1 MTSANQYEEPDSE
14 TLRLD
19 HEFARARSLERMT
32 VHLADDRLL
41 RKPATKQRRRI
52 AEQRERL
59 RAEAA
64 RQLAGREPH
73 DGEVSV
79 EIAVLAGEDLQ
90 PPQARDVVKAYLD
103 LLIGLAYHDDRQIA
117 HLIVSR
123 SALDHPAMIAG
134 IKRYGREGL
143 SGPRTLRTPRVLI
156 GIEPVEQYTFAY
168 DRARRLAEQERHRDR
183 YAYDYDYDERP
194 PSPWHTH
201 WTERDYVEL
210 EETEREYTA
219 LRSRSDPFAGGLAD
233 FARERIAEQRTRF
246 LLDTYLSAGDRPGAL
261 AEDIQ
266 ESLQLVPDIARHL
279 FHQQWPGG
287 VFHLQPLGGGESRKA
302 WRHGLRTAIDAEAER
317 WRAFAPTVETRLGL
331 DIAVR
336 QAGAS
341 CGDLD
346 NIAHEVLVA
355 FEERYCEGRRGSV
368 VAYRA
373 YRAEGPG
380 PDLRVLVMHSAQLR
394 ALGEH
399 IESAERE
406 VIDAWETEM

>member
-1 MTSANQYEEPDSE
+1 MTTPGQYEDVDSE
-14 TLRLD
+14 ALRLD
-19 HEFARARSLERMT
+19 YERARERRLERMSL
-32 VHLADDRLL
+32 HLADERLL
-41 RKPATKQRRRI
+41 RKPATKQARRI
-52 AEQRERL
+52 EEQRQRL

-64 RQLAGREPH
+64 RQLAGRVPY

-90 PPQARDVVKAYLD
+90 LPQARDVVKAYLD

-117 HLIVSR
+117 HLSVSR
-123 SALDHPAMIAG
+123 SALDHPAMLAG
-134 IKRYGREGL
+134 IKRYGRERPWGA
-143 SGPRTLRTPRVLI
+143 GTLRTPRVLI

-168 DRARRLAEQERHRDR
+168 DRARRRADQERERDRDR
-183 YAYDYDYDERP
+183 YGDDDERP

-201 WTERDYVEL
+201 WTESDYVEL
-210 EETEREYTA
+210 EDMERECRQ
-219 LRSRSDPFAGGLAD
+219 LRSRSDPVADEFAD
-233 FARERIAEQRTRF
+233 FAGERIAEQRTRF
-246 LLDTYLSAGDRPGAL
+246 LLDAYLGAGDRPGAL
-261 AEDIQ
+261 AADTQ
-266 ESLQLVPDIARHL
+266 QSLEFVPDIARHL

-287 VFHLQPLGGGESRKA
+287 VFHLRPPGGGESRKA
-302 WRHGLRTAIDAEAER
+302 WRHELCTTIDAGSER
-317 WRAFAPTVETRLGL
+317 WRAFTPTLETRLGL

-336 QAGAS
+336 HADPL

-373 YRAEGPG
+373 YRSEGPG
-380 PDLRVLVMHSAQLR
+380 PELRILVMYSAQLR
-394 ALGEH
+394 ALEEH
-399 IESAERE
+399 IESAEQA

>member
-1 MTSANQYEEPDSE
+1 VTSANQYEEPDSE

-90 PPQARDVVKAYLD
+90 PPQARAVVKAYLD

-168 DRARRLAEQERHRDR
+168 DRARRLAEQERDR
-183 YAYDYDYDERP
+183 CAYDYDDDERP
-194 PSPWHTH
+194 PSPCPRGWRPPWRRPSRLGRRLPLARTRNPR
-201 WTERDYVEL
+201 TL
-210 EETEREYTA
+210 LLAICETRGGPARASCFQPRGVLTWC
-219 LRSRSDPFAGGLAD
+219 GLA
-233 FARERIAEQRTRF
+233 T
-246 LLDTYLSAGDRPGAL
+246 
-261 AEDIQ
+261 
-266 ESLQLVPDIARHL
+266 
-279 FHQQWPGG
+279 
-287 VFHLQPLGGGESRKA
+287 
-302 WRHGLRTAIDAEAER
+302 
-317 WRAFAPTVETRLGL
+317 
-331 DIAVR
+331 
-336 QAGAS
+336 
-341 CGDLD
+341 
-346 NIAHEVLVA
+346 
-355 FEERYCEGRRGSV
+355 
-368 VAYRA
+368 
-373 YRAEGPG
+373 
-380 PDLRVLVMHSAQLR
+380 
-394 ALGEH
+394 
-399 IESAERE
+399 
-406 VIDAWETEM
+406 